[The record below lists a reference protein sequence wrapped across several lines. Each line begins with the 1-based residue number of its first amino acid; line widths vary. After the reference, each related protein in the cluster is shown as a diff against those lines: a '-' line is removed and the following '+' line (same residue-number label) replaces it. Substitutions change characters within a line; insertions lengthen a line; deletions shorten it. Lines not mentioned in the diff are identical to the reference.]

1 MFNQIK
7 LVGTGKLTCLKK
19 LFLDLI
25 FYNLLSQKIAFKIMD
40 NQLILNTR
48 QAFQKHF
55 GTEPET
61 IILSPGRINIIGEHI
76 DYNDGYVLPAAIDK
90 FICFAFEKSKTNVSR
105 IIALDLNE
113 EFTANFSEEQHLN
126 DTVWTNYIRGVV
138 NQMRVNGF
146 EFGGMNCV
154 FSSNIPSGSGL
165 SSSAALECGFIK
177 GITALFELDVK
188 PVHIAL
194 MGQKAEH
201 WVGINC
207 GVMDQFASVLGLENK
222 VIKIDCKTLEYEYH
236 HADFGNYSLVLLDSN
251 VKHSLV
257 SSAYNK
263 RREDCELGIATVKK
277 NFPEVQ
283 SFRECTA
290 EHLLAIKDQIDDEV
304 FVRCHYVIKEISRVT
319 QACAALDNGNIEAL
333 GQLLFETHDG
343 LSKEFEVSCEE
354 LDFLVDFAKKET
366 AIVGSRLMGGGF
378 GGYTINLVKKGQEEE
393 IKKKIKEL
401 YYKQFQIELKNYD
414 VKISNGTTIYPV

>member
-1 MFNQIK
+1 
-7 LVGTGKLTCLKK
+7 
-19 LFLDLI
+19 
-25 FYNLLSQKIAFKIMD
+25 MD

-55 GTEPET
+55 GTEPEK

-90 FICFAFEKSKTNVSR
+90 FICFAFEKSKTTVSR

-138 NQMRVNGF
+138 NQLRVNGF

-177 GITALFELDVK
+177 GITALYELDVK

-290 EHLLAIKDQIDDEV
+290 AHLLAIKDQIDDEV
-304 FVRCHYVIKEISRVT
+304 FVRCHYVIKEISRVI
-319 QACAALDNGNIEAL
+319 QACTALDNGNIEAL

-378 GGYTINLVKKGQEEE
+378 GGCTINLVKKGHEEE

>member
-1 MFNQIK
+1 
-7 LVGTGKLTCLKK
+7 
-19 LFLDLI
+19 
-25 FYNLLSQKIAFKIMD
+25 MD

-55 GTEPET
+55 GTEPEK

-138 NQMRVNGF
+138 NQLHLNGF
-146 EFGGMNCV
+146 EFGGLNCV

-177 GITALFELDVK
+177 GITALYELDVK

-283 SFRECTA
+283 SFRECTTA
-290 EHLLAIKDQIDDEV
+290 HLLAIKDQIDDEV
-304 FVRCHYVIKEISRVT
+304 FVRCHYVIKEISRVI
-319 QACAALDNGNIEAL
+319 QACTALDNGNIEAL

-378 GGYTINLVKKGQEEE
+378 GGCTINLVKKGHEEE